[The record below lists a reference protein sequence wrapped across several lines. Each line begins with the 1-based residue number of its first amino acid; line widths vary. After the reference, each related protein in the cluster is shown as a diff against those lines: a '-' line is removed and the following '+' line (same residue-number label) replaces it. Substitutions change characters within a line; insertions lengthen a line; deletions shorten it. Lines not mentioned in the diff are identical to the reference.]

1 MCYALRLLRTGTS
14 LAFVGNLMKRRE
26 FMTLVVGAASW
37 PLLARAQQGRK
48 VARIGVLWHAGSA
61 DEEAVFLKPFVEGMA
76 KLGYME
82 GKNVIYEH
90 RFPAEQPE
98 RFRSMAAELAQ
109 LNLDVL
115 VTSAS
120 AAAYAAKAATTTT
133 PIVFILVADPAG
145 GGLVESFSRPGGNI
159 TGYAV
164 VDVSPK
170 RLQLLKETF
179 PDLTRVALL
188 INPDNRSTAQRFF
201 DQVEAAAG
209 PLDLT
214 VQPVEVLGSQDFKRA
229 LSLIPRDR
237 KTGVVTVFD
246 PMFFNERAQIAQV
259 AKAYGLPVMAPA
271 DVYVKA
277 GALMSYGPNL
287 VDLFRRAATSV
298 DKILKGEKPGI
309 IPVEL
314 PIKYDFVINLGTAK
328 AMQMDIPPTL
338 LARAD
343 EVIE

>member
-1 MCYALRLLRTGTS
+1 
-14 LAFVGNLMKRRE
+14 MKRRE
-26 FMTLVVGAASW
+26 FLTLAVGAAAA
-37 PLLARAQQGRK
+37 PHLARAQQGRK

-61 DEEAVFLKPFVEGMA
+61 QEEEVFLKPLVEGMA
-76 KLGYME
+76 RLGHVE
-82 GKNVIYEH
+82 GKNVVYEH

-98 RFRSMAAELAQ
+98 RFKSMAAELAR
-109 LNLDVL
+109 LNLDVI

-120 AAAYAAKAATTTT
+120 AASYAAKAATRTT

-145 GGLVESFSRPGGNI
+145 GGLVDSFSRPGGNI

-179 PDLTRVALL
+179 PNLSRVALL
-188 INPDNRSTAQRFF
+188 VNPDNRSTAQRFF

-214 VQPVEVLGSQDFKRA
+214 VLPIEVSGPQDFRRA
-229 LSLIPRDR
+229 LSQIPRDR
-237 KTGVVTVFD
+237 KTGVMTVFD
-246 PMFFNERAQIAQV
+246 PMFFNERKQIAQV
-259 AKAYGLPVMAPA
+259 AVEHGLPVMAPA

-277 GALMSYGPNL
+277 GVLMSYGPNL
-287 VDLFRRAATSV
+287 VDLFRRAAASV
-298 DKILKGEKPGI
+298 DKILKGEKPGD

-314 PIKYDFVINLGTAK
+314 PIKYDFVVNLATAK
-328 AMQMDIPPTL
+328 AIQMEIPPAL
-338 LARAD
+338 VARAD